1 MGDLQRDAGCVRQ
14 EGEMV
19 SVMVE
24 EGVRECKSLPGCIG
38 MRVMYK

>member
-1 MGDLQRDAGCVRQ
+1 
-14 EGEMV
+14 MV

-38 MRVMYK
+38 IVLRVMYK